1 MKKTAIAL
9 LVFILMA
16 LTACG
21 VPSTPAATQQSTS
34 TGGVDSSTLT
44 LDERL
49 AIGTLQ
55 LENTEL
61 AVDSETAS
69 ALLPLWRAVRALK
82 TSDTISA
89 QEMDALYQQIEDAMT
104 FEQVKAIEV
113 MTFTNDDIDTL
124 MASLGVQYDTN
135 SSQNTASASSETS
148 LPAMPPGG
156 GVPGSDSGMPP
167 AGDMGGVIMAADNID
182 AQASTSMQ
190 INAGSGS
197 INVFI
202 DPLIRLLKEREIS

>member
-1 MKKTAIAL
+1 MKKIAIAI
-9 LVFILMA
+9 LVFIMMA

-21 VPSTPAATQQSTS
+21 ISSTPTASQQSTR

-69 ALLPLWRAVRALK
+69 ALLPLWKAVRALK
-82 TSDTISA
+82 SSDTISK

-104 FEQVKAIEV
+104 VEQVSAIEA
-113 MTFTNDDIDTL
+113 MTYTSEEINTL
-124 MASLGVQYDTN
+124 MANLGVQYETN
-135 SSQNTASASSETS
+135 PFQSTASTSGDTS
-148 LPAMPPGG
+148 LPAMPGG
-156 GVPGSDSGMPP
+156 DPGMPP
-167 AGDMGGVIMAADNID
+167 AGDMGGVVLAADNND
-182 AQASTSMQ
+182 ARTSTSAQ
-190 INAGSGS
+190 INTSSGS

-202 DPLIRLLKEREIS
+202 DPLIQLLKDRVAS